1 MGFKPI
7 WLLSIVYIVALI
19 VVFIVVFIVNRLA
32 ALISSLNYL
41 CNDLFK
47 LQRLDRALRV
57 VQVLIFTHV
66 LFVVPAW
73 ANRVLEPLEPAH
85 LQNTQDSAQTISQ
98 DVVQQVLHQA
108 KALAL
113 YRDPMWTTLL
123 HYNKHPLTRQSR
135 SLSDDDAFFFS
146 PQGRTNPQA
155 ELQATLLAFL
165 QTPNESLSKP
175 VVVQTKS
182 LTEHAQCRFPA
193 RYFWLKSR
201 LSQLKQTAVDQPCPR
216 FDAWAKSINPAG
228 ATLIF
233 PSAYVNSPASMF
245 GHTLLRI
252 DAQGQTEATRLLA
265 YTINYAADAHT
276 NDGLSFAVKGLLGL
290 YPGLMSSA
298 PYYAKV
304 REYSDLESRDIW
316 EYKLNLTQDETLQ
329 LLRHAWE
336 IGKVRFDYWFFDE
349 NCSFLIL
356 RLLDVARPGL
366 TLSQQFPFTAI
377 PADTVKAVVK
387 DQTGLLSGVT
397 FRASTGTEL
406 NHRAKRLSPDETDQ
420 AIAVA
425 EGRSSPDAVLQGSS
439 SLRSAEILE
448 FADRLVTFRGY
459 KGKLE
464 SESALARMSSIQS
477 TRSRLPL
484 ADLGQPETPPRP
496 EVAHGSGRMGLA
508 FGRVAGSSAVFADF
522 RPSYHDLLDP
532 EEGYARGAQI
542 RFGDVSVY
550 KQSTENWKLNRLL
563 LVDIIS
569 LAPQQQWNKALSWKV
584 RFGWERTL
592 GNSVAAA
599 PTVAGGP
606 GLAWESSFKLG
617 HQSSAPQRIIGYGYL
632 ENQLIR
638 NPMPG
643 DTWLLGSGP
652 LLGVLWDLN
661 SSNRL
666 QAESSHQWYSDQSL
680 ERTRSHIT
688 LRTALNKNINVVS
701 SAETMQTQTQGS
713 TKRSEEK
720 LSLGLQFYF

>member
-1 MGFKPI
+1 MQVGTLTVSTCLSSLFVYYFSLRALTPLFFYPVFYSFVYDLRQS
-7 WLLSIVYIVALI
+7 WLAWPLRLVLALI
-19 VVFIVVFIVNRLA
+19 LTPVLCMGPLA
-32 ALISSLNYL
+32 DALANSS
-41 CNDLFK
+41 
-47 LQRLDRALRV
+47 
-57 VQVLIFTHV
+57 
-66 LFVVPAW
+66 
-73 ANRVLEPLEPAH
+73 ANSSPSSS
-85 LQNTQDSAQTISQ
+85 SATPEA
-98 DVVQQVLHQA
+98 QQVLNQA
-108 KALAL
+108 QALAL
-113 YRDPMWTTLL
+113 HADPMWTTLL
-123 HYNKHPLTRQSR
+123 HYNKHPLTRQNR

-146 PQGRTNPQA
+146 PDGRTNPES
-155 ELQATLLAFL
+155 ELRATLLAFL
-165 QTPNESLSKP
+165 EAPILEAPKQSQIYPSAAQPKVLA
-175 VVVQTKS
+175 
-182 LTEHAQCRFPA
+182 EHPQCRFPA

-201 LSQLKQTAVDQPCPR
+201 LSQFKQVAVDQPCER
-216 FDAWAKSINPAG
+216 FDAWTKSINPAG

-252 DAQGQTEATRLLA
+252 DAKGQTEATRLLA
-265 YTINYAADAHT
+265 YTINYAADANT
-276 NDGLSFAVKGLLGL
+276 SDGLSFAVKGLLGL

-316 EYKLNLTQDETLQ
+316 EYKLNLTEDETLQ

-387 DQTGLLSGVT
+387 DQAGLLSDVT

-406 NHRAKRLSPDETDQ
+406 NHRAKRLSPEEIDL

-425 EGRSSPDAVLQGSS
+425 EGRSKPNAVLQANSPS
-439 SLRSAEILE
+439 RSAEILE

-464 SESALARMSSIQS
+464 SQSALARMSSIQS
-477 TRSRLPL
+477 TRSRLPV
-484 ADLGQPETPPRP
+484 ADVGQPETPPRP
-496 EVAHGSGRMGLA
+496 EMAHESGRIGLSL
-508 FGRVAGSSAVFADF
+508 GRVDGKSAVFADF
-522 RPSYHDLLDP
+522 RPAYHDLLDA

-550 KQSTENWKLNRLL
+550 KQSAEDWKLNRLL

-569 LAPQQQWNKALSWKV
+569 LAPQQQWNKATSWKV

-592 GNSVAAA
+592 GNQVAAA

-606 GLAWESSFKLG
+606 GLAWESSFKWG
-617 HQSSAPQRIIGYGYL
+617 NHASGSQRIIGYGYL

-638 NPMPG
+638 NSMPG

-652 LLGVLWDLN
+652 LLGLLWDLN

-666 QAESSHQWYSDQSL
+666 QAESLHQWYSDQSL

-688 LRTALNKNINVVS
+688 LRTTLNKNINVVS
-701 SAETMQTQTQGS
+701 SAETLKTSALGFKT
-713 TKRSEEK
+713 RSEEK
-720 LSLGLQFYF
+720 FSLGLQFYF